1 MLNQL
6 KKLLSEFTA
15 QPVRE
20 QGIDF
25 NTALAALLVE
35 VMRADGQ
42 YLAVESEKIAE
53 LLVKRCELNVNQ
65 VKALLNQ
72 AEQMVE
78 EAIDLYVFVKQ
89 INSQTTD
96 VERIEIIEL
105 LWCVAYA
112 DGELDSYEDHTIR
125 KIAGLLYV
133 SHVDFIA
140 AKLSANPHQ

>member
-1 MLNQL
+1 MLNQI
-6 KKLLSEFTA
+6 KKLLSEFSA
-15 QPVRE
+15 QPDRE
-20 QGIDF
+20 PGIDF